1 MTPSP
6 LLLVLETV
14 LELFEQRLRAGSEA
28 SRPDLLLVG
37 KQLHRLNG
45 LYIRLV
51 ESAMVPLP
59 PHREPDI
66 GENN

>member
-6 LLLVLETV
+6 LLLVLETL
-14 LELFEQRLRAGSEA
+14 LELVEQRLRAGGEA

-51 ESAMVPLP
+51 EAAMAPAP
-59 PHREPDI
+59 PAHEPD
-66 GENN
+66 GSEHS